1 MLNLLNNV
9 FASVKHFKEDAG
21 VHANP
26 GQMRWT
32 QSLEGK
38 DGGRYR
44 TLKSSLPTILIYL
57 AESFLVDRKIF
68 VCRIRPSAVISAEI
82 LTEKFLSGSWQT
94 VRRDF

>member
-26 GQMRWT
+26 RQLRWT
-32 QSLEGK
+32 QSLEEK

-57 AESFLVDRKIF
+57 AESFLVDGKIF

>member
-26 GQMRWT
+26 RQLRWT
-32 QSLEGK
+32 QSLEEK

-44 TLKSSLPTILIYL
+44 TLKSSLPTLLIYL